1 MKKIMALI
9 ISSAIVLGGKG
20 VAGAKGDY
28 NVNRISGENRYETS
42 INIAKHYNSE
52 KFENVIIANG
62 NDFPDALAGSVLS
75 KKLNAPILLIDE
87 NVNSS
92 RETINLIKSKL
103 AKNGSIYILGGEGAI
118 DRVYEDWFKALGY
131 KNIKRLGGINRFATN
146 KSIVKSL
153 NVEKGTPI
161 VIVNGFGFADALSVS
176 SSAASKGY
184 PIFMSNA
191 DKLPNEIKD
200 IIKEISPTKAFIIGG
215 EGVMRNSIVDE
226 LKNIVPSLNKDDI
239 ERVEGKNRYETSLN
253 VCSKFNLLSD
263 NAIIANGENFPDAL
277 SGSALA
283 SKMDAPIILTDGV
296 NILKQKEYLDNNNYK
311 NLILLGGTGVI
322 NTESQRILEN
332 KPVISDKDAKNL
344 LFSGDEEFK
353 KMLKIEVHGE
363 SYIDLNGRSYA
374 PVKEDLSKYDSIYDY
389 LNKSFRLSTYY
400 TENFIKNIISFEF
413 KNIDEQCYMGYG
425 NPEPRLIVNDA
436 KIIEKKYDRNKVYV
450 SLKGYYHG
458 PKDISTS
465 KATLIYDGTKWVIDE
480 FDNWFEV

>member
-28 NVNRISGENRYETS
+28 NVNRISGKNRYETS
-42 INIAKHYNSE
+42 INIANQYNSE

-62 NDFPDALAGSVLS
+62 NDFPDALAGSALS
-75 KKLNAPILLIDE
+75 KKLKAPILLVNE
-87 NVNSS
+87 NISSS
-92 RETINLIKSKL
+92 REAINLIKNKL
-103 AKNGSIYILGGEGAI
+103 SKNGSIYILGGEGAVS
-118 DRVYEDWFKALGY
+118 RVYEDYFKDLGY
-131 KNIKRLGGINRFATN
+131 KNIKRLGGINRFDTN

-176 SSAASKGY
+176 SPAASKGY
-184 PIFMSNA
+184 PIFMSNS

-200 IIKEISPTKAFIIGG
+200 IIKDISPTKAFIIGG
-215 EGVMRNSIVDE
+215 EGVIGNSIVDE
-226 LKNIVPSLNKDDI
+226 LKNIVSSLNKDDI
-239 ERVEGKNRYETSLN
+239 ERVDGKNRYETSLN
-253 VCSKFNLLSD
+253 VCRKFNLSSD
-263 NAIIANGENFPDAL
+263 TAVITSGENFPDAL

-296 NILKQKEYLDNNNYK
+296 NVSKQKEYLDDNNYK
-311 NLILLGGTGVI
+311 NLILLGGTGVV

-344 LFSGDEEFK
+344 LFNGDEAFK

-363 SYIDLNGRSYA
+363 SYIILDGISYA
-374 PVKEDLSKYDSIYDY
+374 PVKDDLNKYDSIYEY
-389 LNKSFRLSTYY
+389 LNKNFKLNTYY
-400 TENFIKNIISFEF
+400 TDNFIKNMTGFVF
-413 KNIDEQCYMGYG
+413 KNIDGQCYMRYG
-425 NPEPRLIVNDA
+425 NPEPRLIVNNA
-436 KIIEKKYDRNKVYV
+436 KIIEKKYDGNKVYV

-458 PKDISTS
+458 PKDISIS
-465 KATLIYDGTKWVIDE
+465 KATLVYDGTKWAVDE
-480 FDNWFEV
+480 FDNWF